1 MIPITLNS
9 RDPRP
14 IYLQVKES
22 LRQLIIGGVLTPESK
37 LPSVREI
44 AGTLAINPNT
54 IQRAYRELEA
64 EGFIYSIP
72 GKGSFVSPSREISG
86 EELRRRWEDLDR
98 AVRELR
104 FLGVSEEE
112 LIRHLKDKG
121 FDGFAA
127 LNQFNMHVP
136 DGSVYGLIGPNGA
149 GKSTIIRH
157 LTGIYRPDSGE
168 VTIDGSPVYENND
181 IKKRIGY
188 IADEVFF
195 FPQATTADMA
205 RFYRGIY
212 PRFDSARFEKL
223 KAAFEISA
231 DQPIRKLSRGQQK
244 QSAFWTVLAMHPE
257 ILILDEPVDGL
268 DPVMRRQIWSLLLDQ
283 VAAEGTTILVSSHN
297 LRELEDVCDHVG
309 IIQKG
314 SMMLERDLTELQ
326 DQIVKI
332 QVVLPEEADV
342 PVDLPL
348 VHESSSGNLKELI
361 FRCDRETA
369 LDRFKM
375 LSPAYLEAVPLSLEE
390 IFIHELGGAGYGVEN
405 ILL

>member
-1 MIPITLNS
+1 MIEAVNV
-9 RDPRP
+9 
-14 IYLQVKES
+14 VK
-22 LRQLIIGGVLTPESK
+22 R
-37 LPSVREI
+37 
-44 AGTLAINPNT
+44 
-54 IQRAYRELEA
+54 
-64 EGFIYSIP
+64 
-72 GKGSFVSPSREISG
+72 
-86 EELRRRWEDLDR
+86 
-98 AVRELR
+98 
-104 FLGVSEEE
+104 
-112 LIRHLKDKG
+112 

-127 LNQFNMHVP
+127 LNQF
-136 DGSVYGLIGPNGA
+136 
-149 GKSTIIRH
+149 
-157 LTGIYRPDSGE
+157 
-168 VTIDGSPVYENND
+168 NND

>member
-1 MIPITLNS
+1 
-9 RDPRP
+9 
-14 IYLQVKES
+14 
-22 LRQLIIGGVLTPESK
+22 
-37 LPSVREI
+37 
-44 AGTLAINPNT
+44 
-54 IQRAYRELEA
+54 
-64 EGFIYSIP
+64 
-72 GKGSFVSPSREISG
+72 
-86 EELRRRWEDLDR
+86 
-98 AVRELR
+98 
-104 FLGVSEEE
+104 
-112 LIRHLKDKG
+112 
-121 FDGFAA
+121 
-127 LNQFNMHVP
+127 
-136 DGSVYGLIGPNGA
+136 
-149 GKSTIIRH
+149 
-157 LTGIYRPDSGE
+157 
-168 VTIDGSPVYENND
+168 
-181 IKKRIGY
+181 
-188 IADEVFF
+188 
-195 FPQATTADMA
+195 
-205 RFYRGIY
+205 
-212 PRFDSARFEKL
+212 
-223 KAAFEISA
+223 
-231 DQPIRKLSRGQQK
+231 
-244 QSAFWTVLAMHPE
+244 
-257 ILILDEPVDGL
+257 
-268 DPVMRRQIWSLLLDQ
+268 MRRQIWSLLLDQ

>member
-1 MIPITLNS
+1 
-9 RDPRP
+9 
-14 IYLQVKES
+14 
-22 LRQLIIGGVLTPESK
+22 
-37 LPSVREI
+37 
-44 AGTLAINPNT
+44 
-54 IQRAYRELEA
+54 
-64 EGFIYSIP
+64 
-72 GKGSFVSPSREISG
+72 
-86 EELRRRWEDLDR
+86 
-98 AVRELR
+98 
-104 FLGVSEEE
+104 
-112 LIRHLKDKG
+112 
-121 FDGFAA
+121 
-127 LNQFNMHVP
+127 
-136 DGSVYGLIGPNGA
+136 
-149 GKSTIIRH
+149 
-157 LTGIYRPDSGE
+157 
-168 VTIDGSPVYENND
+168 
-181 IKKRIGY
+181 
-188 IADEVFF
+188 
-195 FPQATTADMA
+195 
-205 RFYRGIY
+205 
-212 PRFDSARFEKL
+212 
-223 KAAFEISA
+223 
-231 DQPIRKLSRGQQK
+231 
-244 QSAFWTVLAMHPE
+244 MHPE

>member
-1 MIPITLNS
+1 MIDAVNV
-9 RDPRP
+9 
-14 IYLQVKES
+14 VK
-22 LRQLIIGGVLTPESK
+22 R
-37 LPSVREI
+37 
-44 AGTLAINPNT
+44 
-54 IQRAYRELEA
+54 
-64 EGFIYSIP
+64 
-72 GKGSFVSPSREISG
+72 
-86 EELRRRWEDLDR
+86 
-98 AVRELR
+98 
-104 FLGVSEEE
+104 
-112 LIRHLKDKG
+112 

-127 LNQFNMHVP
+127 LNHFNMHVP

-157 LTGIYRPDSGE
+157 VTGIYRPDSGE
-168 VTIDGSPVYENND
+168 VSIDGRPVYENND

-188 IADEVFF
+188 IADEVFY

-205 RFYRGIY
+205 RFYQGIY
-212 PRFDSARFEKL
+212 PRFDPARFEKL

-257 ILILDEPVDGL
+257 VLILDEPVDGL
-268 DPVMRRQIWSLLLDQ
+268 DPVMRRQIWSLLLDE

-309 IIQKG
+309 IIQNG

-390 IFIHELGGAGYGVEN
+390 IFIHELGGAGYGVES